1 MKFTREKPAAVM
13 IRSVSSRHIRI
24 ADKIY
29 EHSIALTADGICE
42 DWGTRSVAEL
52 GEVDF
57 GPLLAADPDIIVLG
71 TGTTHVFAPRDLV
84 FALVRRG
91 IGLEVMDTPAAARTY
106 NVLAAEDRQVAAIFY
121 LDRVSQPDR

>member
-1 MKFTREKPAAVM
+1 M
-13 IRSVSSRHIRI
+13 IKSVSSRHIRI
-24 ADKIY
+24 ADKTY

-42 DWGTRSVAEL
+42 DWGTRPVAEL
-52 GEVDF
+52 GEADF

-84 FALVRRG
+84 FALARRG
-91 IGLEVMDTPAAARTY
+91 IGFEVMDTPAAARTY

-121 LDRVSQPDR
+121 LDSVSQPDL